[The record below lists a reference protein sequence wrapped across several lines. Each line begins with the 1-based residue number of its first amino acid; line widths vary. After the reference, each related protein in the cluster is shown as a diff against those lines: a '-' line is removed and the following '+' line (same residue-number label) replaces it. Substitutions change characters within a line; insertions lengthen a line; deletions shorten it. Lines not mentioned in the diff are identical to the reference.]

1 MSPISTTRLNPN
13 AHTFYLSPHASYTVL
28 IPVLHNNTDIANLR
42 YIITPFAILR
52 AGLGRERYYVELSAK
67 DLNAI
72 EVGQLTNCPP
82 FDWCERSIASTTNTT
97 TTTNPRTSHTPCSLP
112 AEDAVARTHLS
123 EAKPC
128 TTLGAWDDHLEP
140 PLAPHQPAGAHRRA
154 PARRRSSRQSI

>member
-42 YIITPFAILR
+42 YTMTPPAILR

-97 TTTNPRTSHTPCSLP
+97 TTATNPRTSHTPWLP
-112 AEDAVARTHLS
+112 PPCRRRSRSSTSSFASDALHQ
-123 EAKPC
+123 
-128 TTLGAWDDHLEP
+128 DDHLEP